1 MNTED
6 LIDDAKRR
14 LVARNDDF
22 GWQGDEEDQAWEILT
37 HVLGRQPKW
46 EEDVSASDVRKFEK
60 ILKVRLT
67 GKPLAYILGTI
78 EFLDFKMTVR
88 DGAFVPRLTSE
99 WLAKS
104 AIKRLRPRRNPVHV
118 DLATGI
124 GPVAIGS
131 ARAVKAAEVHG
142 VDIMPT
148 AVKEARLNARKLKVP
163 NVTFHRGNM
172 FAPLPSRLKGR
183 VDVITIHP
191 PYVPKSELDD
201 LPLEIKKFEDTRTLT
216 DGSDDGLELT
226 RRVID
231 EGRDWLGRNGWVLI
245 EIVPSEWKRVRPL
258 FKDAGYSDI
267 RSTHGELKLT
277 RVICGRLP

>member
-1 MNTED
+1 MNTEK
-6 LIDDAKRR
+6 LIMQAKRA
-14 LVARNDDF
+14 LVAANERF

-46 EEDVSASDVRKFEK
+46 EEDVSPLNVKKFEK
-60 ILKVRLT
+60 ILKLRLT
-67 GKPLAYILGTI
+67 GKPLAYILGQI

-104 AIKRLRPRRNPVHV
+104 AIKRLRPRKSPVHV

-131 ARAVKAAEVHG
+131 ARAVKKAEVHG
-142 VDIMPT
+142 VDIMGT
-148 AVKEARLNARKLKVP
+148 AVKEARANAKKLKVS
-163 NVTFHRGNM
+163 NVTFHKGNM
-172 FAPLPSRLKGR
+172 FGPLPKRLKGQ

-191 PYVPKSELDD
+191 PYVPAGELDD
-201 LPLEIKKFEDTRTLT
+201 LPIEIKKYEDTRTLT
-216 DGSDDGLELT
+216 DGSSDGLELT

-231 EGRDWLGRNGWVLI
+231 EGREWLGPNGWVLI
-245 EIVPSEWKRVRPL
+245 EIVPSEWKKVRPL
-258 FKDAGYSDI
+258 FRDAGYVDV

>member
-1 MNTED
+1 MNTEE

-22 GWQGDEEDQAWEILT
+22 GWQGDEEDQAWDILA

-46 EEDVSASDVRKFEK
+46 EEEVSPRDVDRFDKIVR
-60 ILKVRLT
+60 LRLT

-104 AIKRLRPRRNPVHV
+104 AIKRLRPRKNPVHV

-131 ARAVKAAEVHG
+131 ARAVKTAEVHG
-142 VDIMPT
+142 VDIMGS
-148 AVKEARLNARKLKVP
+148 AVKEARLNAKKLNVG
-163 NVTFHRGNM
+163 NVTFHKGNM
-172 FAPLPSRLKGR
+172 FGPLPKRLKGN

-191 PYVPKSELDD
+191 PYVPKGEIED

-216 DGSDDGLELT
+216 DGSSDGLELT
-226 RRVID
+226 RRVIN
-231 EGRDWLGRNGWVLI
+231 EGREWLGPNGWVLI

-258 FKDAGYSDI
+258 FKDAGYTDI

>member
-1 MNTED
+1 MNTEE

-14 LVARNDDF
+14 LVAKNDDF
-22 GWQGDEEDQAWEILT
+22 GWQGDEEDQAWDILA

-46 EEDVSASDVRKFEK
+46 EEDVSPADVEKFDK
-60 ILKVRLT
+60 IVRQRLT

-104 AIKRLRPRRNPVHV
+104 AIKRLRPRKSPVHV
-118 DLATGI
+118 DLACGI
-124 GPVAIGS
+124 GPVSIGS
-131 ARAVKAAEVHG
+131 ARALPKAEVHG
-142 VDIMPT
+142 VDIMGS
-148 AVKEARLNARKLKVP
+148 AVKEARLNARKLNVS
-163 NVTFHRGNM
+163 NVTFHKGNM
-172 FAPLPSRLKGR
+172 FKPLPKRLKGR

-191 PYVPKSELDD
+191 PYVPANELED
-201 LPLEIKKFEDTRTLT
+201 LPLEIKKFEDARTLT
-216 DGSDDGLELT
+216 DGSSDGLELT

-231 EGRDWLGRNGWVLI
+231 EGREWLGRNGWVLI

-258 FKDAGYSDI
+258 FKDAGYTDI

>member
-1 MNTED
+1 MNTEK
-6 LIDDAKRR
+6 LIDSAKRE
-14 LVARNDDF
+14 LVRVNERF
-22 GWQGDEEDQAWEILT
+22 GWQGDEEDQAWEILA
-37 HVLGRQPKW
+37 HVIGRQPKW
-46 EEDVSASDVRKFEK
+46 EEDVSPIDVKKFEK
-60 ILKVRLT
+60 ILKLRLT

-104 AIKRLRPRRNPVHV
+104 AIKRLRPRRDPVHV

-142 VDIMPT
+142 VDIMAT
-148 AVKEARLNARKLKVP
+148 AVKEARLNARKLGVR
-163 NVTFHRGNM
+163 NVSFHRGNM
-172 FAPLPSRLKGR
+172 FGPLPKRLKGS

-191 PYVPKSELDD
+191 PYVPQGELED
-201 LPLEIKKFEDTRTLT
+201 LPLEIKKYEDSRTLT
-216 DGSDDGLELT
+216 DGSSDGLELT

-231 EGRDWLGRNGWVLI
+231 EGREWLGRNGWVLI

-258 FKDAGYSDI
+258 FKDAGYTDI

>member
-1 MNTED
+1 MNTEK
-6 LIDDAKRR
+6 LIDRAKRE
-14 LVARNDDF
+14 LVRVNERF
-22 GWQGDEEDQAWEILT
+22 GWQGDEEDQAWDILA

-46 EEDVSASDVRKFEK
+46 EEDVSSSDVKAFEK
-60 ILKVRLT
+60 ILKLRLT

-78 EFLDFKMTVR
+78 DFLDFKMTVR

-104 AIKRLRPRRNPVHV
+104 AIKRLRPRKQPVHV

-131 ARAVKAAEVHG
+131 ARAVKGAEVHG
-142 VDIMPT
+142 VDIMGT
-148 AVKEARLNARKLKVP
+148 AVKEARLNAKKLGVG
-163 NVTFHRGNM
+163 NVTFHKGNM
-172 FAPLPSRLKGR
+172 FGPLPKRLKGQ

-191 PYVPKSELDD
+191 PYVPQGELED
-201 LPLEIKKFEDTRTLT
+201 LPLEIKKYEDTRTLT
-216 DGSDDGLELT
+216 DGSKDGLELT
-226 RRVID
+226 RRVIG
-231 EGRDWLGRNGWVLI
+231 EGREWLGKNGWVLI

-258 FKDAGYSDI
+258 FKDAGYVDI

>member
-1 MNTED
+1 MNTEK
-6 LIDDAKRR
+6 LIKDAKRQ
-14 LVARNDDF
+14 LVAVNERF
-22 GWQGDEEDQAWEILT
+22 GWQGDEEDQAWEILK
-37 HVLGRQPKW
+37 HVLGRDPDW
-46 EEDVSASDVRKFEK
+46 EEDVSPSAVKGFEK
-60 ILKVRLT
+60 ILKLRLT

-104 AIKRLRPRRNPVHV
+104 AIKRLRPRKHPVHI

-131 ARAVKAAEVHG
+131 ARAVKTAEVHG
-142 VDIMPT
+142 VDIMGT
-148 AVKEARLNARKLKVP
+148 AVKEARANAKKLGVR
-163 NVTFHRGNM
+163 NVTFHKGNM
-172 FAPLPSRLKGR
+172 FGPLPQRLKGK

-191 PYVPKSELDD
+191 PYVPKSELQD
-201 LPLEIKKFEDTRTLT
+201 LPLEIKKYEDTRTLT
-216 DGSDDGLELT
+216 DGSSDGLELT

-231 EGRDWLGRNGWVLI
+231 EGREWLAPKGWVLI

-258 FKDAGYSDI
+258 FRDAGYVDV

>member
-1 MNTED
+1 MNTEK
-6 LIDDAKRR
+6 LIDRAKRD
-14 LVARNDDF
+14 LVRVNERF

-46 EEDVSASDVRKFEK
+46 EEDVSSSDVKEFEK

-104 AIKRLRPRRNPVHV
+104 AIKRLRPRRKPVHV

-131 ARAVKAAEVHG
+131 ARAVKGAEVHG
-142 VDIMPT
+142 VDIMGS
-148 AVKEARLNARKLKVP
+148 AVKEARANATKLGVR
-163 NVTFHRGNM
+163 NVTFHKGNM
-172 FAPLPSRLKGR
+172 FEPLPKRLRGQ

-191 PYVPKSELDD
+191 PYVPQGELED
-201 LPLEIKKFEDTRTLT
+201 LPLEIKRYEDSRTLT
-216 DGSDDGLELT
+216 DGSKDGLELT

-231 EGRDWLGRNGWVLI
+231 EGRDWLSHNGWVLI

-258 FKDAGYSDI
+258 FKDAGYVDI

-277 RVICGRLP
+277 RVICGRLL